1 MWYKFNSTLG
11 INRHPGGFLLTKGF
25 WEVHLETKHNFSGCS
40 SGKVSR
46 SNWMSEKVA
55 FTLKNVPNWTKVGL
69 NCPADI
75 KLLIFI
81 TQLNSIIPFVHN
93 HWKCSYQF
101 VKLLF
106 WFISSEL
113 MLRSWVHIAHT
124 VTVFLMKWNL
134 HCVICR
140 IYSRNTCWCLQKQ
153 EPCMKP
159 VNNFSRIRLRINKNF
174 TDK

>member
-1 MWYKFNSTLG
+1 MFQWKSFQKQLNV
-11 INRHPGGFLLTKGF
+11 K
-25 WEVHLETKHNFSGCS
+25 
-40 SGKVSR
+40 KV
-46 SNWMSEKVA
+46 VY
-55 FTLKNVPNWTKVGL
+55 FFKNVPNWTKVGL
-69 NCPADI
+69 NCPADV

-81 TQLNSIIPFVHN
+81 TQLNSVIPFVGN

-106 WFISSEL
+106 WLISSEL

-124 VTVFLMKWNL
+124 VTVFLMKWNP

-153 EPCMKP
+153 EPCMRP
-159 VNNFSRIRLRINKNF
+159 VNNFSRIRLSTNKNF